1 MTSEDVWGIARRVLG
16 VYLVVEGLLRAAGAI
31 AMLGIVVP
39 AGSSRAGYVSAAL
52 VQGVIGIAAGIILLR
67 SKSVHQGQPIT
78 LGTECVAV
86 KRGALQL
93 LGVFFLVH
101 GATTFARAAVGVL
114 TVQAGWTF
122 RASELAAAAVELV
135 SAGVLLRWPGKVATA
150 LKKCDGA

>member
-1 MTSEDVWGIARRVLG
+1 MTSEDVWSIARRVLG
-16 VYLVVEGLLRAAGAI
+16 VYFVVEGLLHAAGAI

-52 VQGVIGIAAGIILLR
+52 VQGVIGIAAGVILLC
-67 SKSVHQGQPIT
+67 SKSAHQGHAMA

-101 GATTFARAAVGVL
+101 GATTFARTAVGAL
-114 TVQAGWTF
+114 TVEAGWTL

-135 SAGVLLRWPGKVATA
+135 SASVLLRWPGKVATA
-150 LKKCDGA
+150 LEKCEGA